1 VKRYLGLW
9 VELLRL
15 SWRTVPRLTAGLLAS
30 NALIVAASVSIALT
44 LRYAVNATIDGAAT
58 TAVACAAG
66 AAFAYATTYVLNQV
80 SDSFFIVALER
91 VALGVIMPATYRDLV
106 GLEGLEHLERSDF
119 LDRVTVVEGSAWGI
133 MAGFWSSIGV
143 AFSVVQL
150 AVSLVLLGTVDPWLL
165 LLLGFAAAPLWFDQR
180 GQRAVKRA
188 EIDTAEVFRLQR
200 HLFDLGTDAAAGK
213 DIRVARAGAEVA
225 RRQAEAWQEAM
236 TGRFRAQL
244 SAALWKAGGWTLF
257 TVGFTAGLLLVAYR
271 TTHGHGSAGD
281 LVLAITVA
289 TSLRQSVHDAVSRG
303 TQSAMAGRL
312 IEPYLWLRE
321 YLAADRAQSHGSAPT
336 PASLR
341 DGITFDQ
348 VTYTYP
354 GTDRKALDGF
364 SAHLPAGSVVA
375 IVGEYGSG
383 KTTLI
388 KLLHKFYRP
397 DSGAIRIDGTDLAD
411 LDTARWRA
419 RSSAAFQDFGRF
431 ETVFAE
437 TVGLGDLPRIGD
449 RERIARA
456 VHDADADSL
465 VARLPDG
472 MDTQLGRKLGGVDLS
487 EGQWQRTALARACM
501 REDPLLFVLD
511 EPTASLDAPSE
522 HAIFEHYMRRAR
534 ELAAASG
541 AITVIISHRFSTV
554 AGADLILVMDQG
566 RLAEAGTH
574 EELLAGGGP
583 YAELYGITSA
593 AYADAE
599 V

>member
-1 VKRYLGLW
+1 
-9 VELLRL
+9 
-15 SWRTVPRLTAGLLAS
+15 
-30 NALIVAASVSIALT
+30 
-44 LRYAVNATIDGAAT
+44 
-58 TAVACAAG
+58 
-66 AAFAYATTYVLNQV
+66 
-80 SDSFFIVALER
+80 VALER

-106 GLEGLEHLERSDF
+106 RLEGLEHLERSEF

-133 MAGFWSSIGV
+133 MAGFWSSIGA

-150 AVSLVLLGTVDPWLL
+150 TASLLLLGSVDPWLL

-180 GQRAVKRA
+180 GQRAVKQA
-188 EIDTAEVFRLQR
+188 ETDTAEAFRLQR
-200 HLFDLGTDAAAGK
+200 HLFDLGTDPAAGK
-213 DIRVARAGAEVA
+213 EIRVARAGDELA

-257 TVGFTAGLLLVAYR
+257 TAGFAAGLLLVAYR
-271 TTHGHGSAGD
+271 TTHGNGSAGD

-289 TSLRQSVHDAVSRG
+289 TSLRQSVHDAVSRS
-303 TQSAMAGRL
+303 TQSATAGRL

-321 YLAADRAQSHGSAPT
+321 YLAAERAQSHGTVPT
-336 PASLR
+336 PPSLR

-348 VTYTYP
+348 VAYTYP
-354 GTDRKALDGF
+354 GTDHPAIDGF
-364 SAHLPAGSVVA
+364 SAHIPAGAIVA

-411 LDTARWRA
+411 LDTVHWRA

-431 ETVFAE
+431 ETIFAE
-437 TVGLGDLPRIGD
+437 TVGLGDLPRIDD
-449 RERIARA
+449 RERITRA

-472 MDTQLGRKLGGVDLS
+472 LDTQLGRKLGGVDLS

-566 RLAEAGTH
+566 KLAEAGTH
-574 EELLAGGGP
+574 EELLASGGT
-583 YAELYGITSA
+583 YAELYSITSA

-599 V
+599 A